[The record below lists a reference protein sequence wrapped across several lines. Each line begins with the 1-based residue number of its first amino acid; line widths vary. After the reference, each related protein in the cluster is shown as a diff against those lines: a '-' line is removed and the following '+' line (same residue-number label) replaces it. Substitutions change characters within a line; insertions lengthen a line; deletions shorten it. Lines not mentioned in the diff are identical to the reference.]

1 MKRGGSIFAAT
12 LAALIVVRVAAMLVA
27 PVFEPSEA
35 RYAAISANMAR
46 TGDWFVPSFTYKGV
60 YQPFAGKPP
69 FAFQASALACTA
81 FGVSEFAVRLPSLV
95 SWLVLLAILC
105 YSVRKTSSHEASIL
119 AVGLCATTV
128 SLYMMTLLS
137 TFRAALP
144 MV

>member
-1 MKRGGSIFAAT
+1 MKRGGSIFAAA

-69 FAFQASALACTA
+69 FAFQASALSCKAL
-81 FGVSEFAVRLPSLV
+81 GVSEFAVRLPSG
-95 SWLVLLAILC
+95 
-105 YSVRKTSSHEASIL
+105 R
-119 AVGLCATTV
+119 CAGHR
-128 SLYMMTLLS
+128 
-137 TFRAALP
+137 RATRRCLRWGSARRQCRCT
-144 MV
+144 